1 MIYFPGSYIYL
12 LNWLKL
18 LCRNKQIAL
27 AQKASVKNTQ
37 KGLRKLLIKKQQQ
50 FAITMGLS
58 LMSQKI
64 LNSKVCFMDGSHQL
78 YFWLVSTD

>member
-1 MIYFPGSYIYL
+1 MIYSPGSYIYL
-12 LNWLKL
+12 LHWLKL